1 MYVPYSTSLSILNSL
16 GDFFLIISVSGRGEY
31 SSSQSIF
38 LDFLKIKS
46 NQLCMYLLIGDL
58 RTIIIQKF
66 TLLRVTQVPRTTI
79 SMVYFQNRELFA
91 IFAIIV
97 SKTLKAT
104 HLFIHIYIYVHIYI
118 LVYFL
123 SVCWEDLKSITHSS
137 NKQSWAKFLLFK
149 CHSYFNE
156 PKILQRNG
164 WFQECFRKSAG
175 WAWRILLC
183 QKVRKYRNNHG
194 DLAKD
199 HRNQLE
205 GTPLA
210 KSETN
215 WATN

>member
-16 GDFFLIISVSGRGEY
+16 GDFFKIISVSGRGEY

-38 LDFLKIKS
+38 LDFLKIKL

-104 HLFIHIYIYVHIYI
+104 YLFIHIYMYIYI
-118 LVYFL
+118 YLYISYL
-123 SVCWEDLKSITHSS
+123 S
-137 NKQSWAKFLLFK
+137 
-149 CHSYFNE
+149 
-156 PKILQRNG
+156 
-164 WFQECFRKSAG
+164 
-175 WAWRILLC
+175 
-183 QKVRKYRNNHG
+183 
-194 DLAKD
+194 
-199 HRNQLE
+199 
-205 GTPLA
+205 
-210 KSETN
+210 SER
-215 WATN
+215 A

>member
-1 MYVPYSTSLSILNSL
+1 MPYSTSLSILNSL

-123 SVCWEDLKSITHSS
+123 SVC
-137 NKQSWAKFLLFK
+137 
-149 CHSYFNE
+149 
-156 PKILQRNG
+156 
-164 WFQECFRKSAG
+164 
-175 WAWRILLC
+175 
-183 QKVRKYRNNHG
+183 
-194 DLAKD
+194 
-199 HRNQLE
+199 
-205 GTPLA
+205 
-210 KSETN
+210 
-215 WATN
+215 

>member
-1 MYVPYSTSLSILNSL
+1 MPYSTSLSILNSL

-104 HLFIHIYIYVHIYI
+104 HLFIHIHIYVHIYI

-123 SVCWEDLKSITHSS
+123 SVC
-137 NKQSWAKFLLFK
+137 
-149 CHSYFNE
+149 
-156 PKILQRNG
+156 
-164 WFQECFRKSAG
+164 
-175 WAWRILLC
+175 
-183 QKVRKYRNNHG
+183 
-194 DLAKD
+194 
-199 HRNQLE
+199 
-205 GTPLA
+205 
-210 KSETN
+210 
-215 WATN
+215 